1 MSAEVET
8 MFYTREKPWHGL
20 GTRVEEAPTSLDAM
34 RLAGLN
40 WDVEAKPISLQGES
54 DAIPNVFANV
64 RTSDNAVLGIVS
76 DRYRIVQNVEAF
88 AFTDTLIG
96 GDVHYET
103 AGSLNGG
110 RRVWLLAKMPEQKIL
125 DDDVSPYLCFSNTHD
140 GTGAVKVCMTPV
152 RVVCNNTLNFAIS
165 KAKRSWSVKHTGD
178 ISMKIKEAQDTLELA
193 KRYMLALN
201 EYAEKLTEI
210 RIDEEAL
217 AIALGKVFPKKE
229 NASPREQAVE
239 KKKHDD
245 YMVCYFAPDIAKFRG
260 TAWGALNA
268 MTDMVAHMEPAR
280 VTKNY
285 QENNMKR
292 IIDGHTLVDEF
303 ASVLVGSKA

>member
-1 MSAEVET
+1 MPADVET

-20 GTRVEEAPTSLDAM
+20 GTRVEEAPTSFDAM
-34 RLAGLN
+34 MLSGLN
-40 WDVEAKPISLQGES
+40 WEVEARPISLQGES
-54 DAIPNVFANV
+54 EAIPNVFANV
-64 RTSDNAVLGIVS
+64 RKSDNSVLGIVS
-76 DRYRIVQNVEAF
+76 ERYRIVQNVEAF

-152 RVVCNNTLNFAIS
+152 RVVCNNTLNFALRS
-165 KAKRSWSVKHTGD
+165 AKRSWSVKHTGD
-178 ISMKIKEAQDTLELA
+178 ISLKIKEAKDTLELA
-193 KRYMLALN
+193 QRYMSSLN
-201 EYAEKLTEI
+201 EYAERIVDI
-210 RIDEEAL
+210 RVDEEAL
-217 AIALGKVFPKKE
+217 EIALGKVFPQKE
-229 NASPREQAVE
+229 NATPREKAVE
-239 KKKHDD
+239 QKKHDD
-245 YMVCYFAPDIAKFRG
+245 FMVCYFAPDIAKFRG
-260 TAWGALNA
+260 TAWGAVNA

-280 VTKNY
+280 MTRNY

-292 IIDGHTLVDEF
+292 IIDGHSVVDDF
-303 ASVLVGSKA
+303 ASILVGARA